1 MAEKK
6 TAAEAKVEKNDKKP
20 AAKKP
25 GVFKRIVTFVKGM
38 YSELKKVTWPSGK
51 DTMKN
56 VGVVIACVLI
66 VGVLI
71 TDTGTNKVS
80 LKGYRILKEAPDA
93 QSVKATK
100 ATEKIES
107 KAVKIIDEE

>member
-38 YSELKKVTWPSGK
+38 FSELKKVTWPTFRQVVNNTLVVLVVVVASGAFIGLVDMLFK
-51 DTMKN
+51 FL
-56 VGVVIACVLI
+56 VGLIAI
-66 VGVLI
+66 
-71 TDTGTNKVS
+71 
-80 LKGYRILKEAPDA
+80 
-93 QSVKATK
+93 
-100 ATEKIES
+100 
-107 KAVKIIDEE
+107 